1 VRRICLNF
9 RPTGYNGA
17 ERSLMCRAG
26 GFMNVI
32 ISAVGTEVGRR
43 IINSAVSVNKIP
55 PTRTGLLNI
64 FPSVL
69 QPVSYINFEKYS

>member
-1 VRRICLNF
+1 
-9 RPTGYNGA
+9 
-17 ERSLMCRAG
+17 
-26 GFMNVI
+26 MNVI